1 MTISSRVW
9 TIALAAALP
18 LAACSREAP
27 PPPPAP
33 VAAAKPVAPPPAP
46 AAAAQPAAD
55 VAADPKLK
63 ENPTAEDPGFL
74 TAFADSN
81 ESVGVAPLTVNL
93 NVEVIDNTGTPP
105 FTYIWDFGDA
115 TEFSTEK
122 SPTHAYKIPG
132 SFRASVI
139 IRDSKGELDQDYI
152 DVAVSDPNLAQG
164 MTAEQLMQQ
173 VPLNEVVRQARDS
186 AGKAEPGAAPPPTD
200 SEE

>member
-63 ENPTAEDPGFL
+63 ENPTAEEPGFL

-186 AGKAEPGAAPPPTD
+186 AGKAEPGAAPPPKD